1 MYENEFN
8 VLPKRFLLRR
18 VAQTTDFLA
27 EMIETDFNRS
37 LTSIDV

>member
-1 MYENEFN
+1 MFCQNAFCYH
-8 VLPKRFLLRR
+8 LLRR